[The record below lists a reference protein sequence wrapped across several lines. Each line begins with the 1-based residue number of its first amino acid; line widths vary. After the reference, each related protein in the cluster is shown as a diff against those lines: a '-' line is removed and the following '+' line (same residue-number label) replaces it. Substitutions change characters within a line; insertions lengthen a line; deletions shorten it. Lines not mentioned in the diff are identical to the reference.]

1 MFVWIWP
8 PRGQRCCSRRV
19 FSKENQVRS
28 SAEDVIVVVVVVV
41 VFAVIKTK
49 GTIGLLEKVL
59 FGLLISIQYLE

>member
-28 SAEDVIVVVVVVV
+28 SAEVVVVVVV
-41 VFAVIKTK
+41 VVIKTE

-59 FGLLISIQYLE
+59 FGLLISKQYLE

>member
-28 SAEDVIVVVVVVV
+28 SAEDVVVVVLVVV
-41 VFAVIKTK
+41 VLVAAKTE

-59 FGLLISIQYLE
+59 FGLTISKQYLE